1 MLLALTNLIRQKP
14 WHLAAVALW
23 VLTLIA
29 AYRAGYRAG
38 VNSIELPATISAQS
52 TAKAVTTASTEI
64 KCPITVVTVPANTPP
79 GTRYDT
85 SVPVTAAVT
94 SSTTLTTSMTTAEP
108 PYRPPGKTERGLNTL
123 SLSWAYGQEPTDI
136 RSYRLTYERYLM
148 YGISSHLTYTAL
160 DRTIAFGLGLSF

>member
-14 WHLAAVALW
+14 WHLAAALLW
-23 VLTLIA
+23 FLSVIA
-29 AYRAGYRAG
+29 AYKAGFKAG
-38 VNSIELPATISAQS
+38 VNSVELPATISA
-52 TAKAVTTASTEI
+52 TATALAVTTASTET

-85 SVPVTAAVT
+85 AVPVTTTT
-94 SSTTLTTSMTTAEP
+94 STTSTLTTSLDIVEP
-108 PYRPPGKTERGLNTL
+108 PYRPPGRVERGPNTL
-123 SLSWAYGQEPTDI
+123 SLSWAYDQDPTKVK
-136 RSYRLTYERYLM
+136 SYRLTYERYLM